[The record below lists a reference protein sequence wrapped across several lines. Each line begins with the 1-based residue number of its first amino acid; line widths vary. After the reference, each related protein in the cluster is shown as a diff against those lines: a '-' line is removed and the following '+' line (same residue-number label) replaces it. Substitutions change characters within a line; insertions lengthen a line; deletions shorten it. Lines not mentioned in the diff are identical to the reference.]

1 MNAEAS
7 LLVVPSKAEMQ
18 GILGKE
24 SVEDDSIEWFFPKL
38 DPGRKPLGKR
48 VIVQLRRTKTK
59 SKGGIE
65 LVQDTKETER
75 WNDQVAMVVELGPL
89 AYKNKTTLEPWPEG
103 AWVKPGDFVSV
114 PRWGG
119 DRWNKKIGDEK
130 EQVTFA
136 MFNEDEIISII
147 TDDPTTVVSFIL

>member
-1 MNAEAS
+1 MIAES
-7 LLVVPSKAEMQ
+7 LLVIPSATEIN

-24 SVEDDSIEWFFPKL
+24 SAQNYDVDWFFPTI
-38 DPGRKPLGKR
+38 DPGRIPLGKR
-48 VIVQLRRTKTK
+48 VIVQLRRTKTV

-75 WNDQVAMVVELGPL
+75 WNDQVARVVRLGPL
-89 AYKNKTTLEPWPEG
+89 AYRNKTTLEPWPEG
-103 AWVKPGDFVSV
+103 AWVNPGDFVSV

-119 DRWNKKIGDEK
+119 DRWSKTIEGQK

-147 TDDPTTVVSFIL
+147 TDDPTTVVAFIL